1 MRIKH
6 FFGLAVLAAMTAS
19 CSSNNDLV
27 NGGNGSG
34 ENETGASYASFSIT
48 LPTTSGTRADDTP
61 SGSPSFENG
70 DKNEYKV
77 NDATLLIFN
86 KGKAKTEGEFT
97 FVESAELGSMAP
109 WQKPNPNETGVTTH
123 AKITAKLNHVDK
135 TDGYYA
141 LVLLNNG
148 TGDNVKVTLP
158 TKGDKFS
165 DWNVDTKTNKDKE
178 ATNKIATTDNG
189 FYMANAPLFKDNNVT
204 TLVAIDKDKIYPTEE
219 QAAKSAATDVYV
231 ERGLAKVTL
240 KTGTAATGKTDA
252 NGAYTVANGAYKD
265 DKVTIENWALDVT
278 NKKTFPIHNVDGL
291 ATDYKDIW
299 SNTTDAS
306 ETNGATNQRF
316 VDNKAIL
323 AKRVYWGKDP
333 NYDKSDLCSTEDA
346 DKTALKAEFNYVAN
360 KDVTVEPSKP
370 LYCLEN
376 TFNLANMMQGQTT
389 RVVFKAKYTPKGFK
403 DGDTFYKIG
412 KNTAIWNKT
421 NLEDEIKAAVVS
433 VVTGATTD
441 NTTVKLDADG
451 YDITAAGTHYVKA
464 ANIIVKISETETAT
478 ISDANITAINTQLG
492 LKETEKVGIS
502 TYAGGESYYIAR
514 IKHFGDDLTSWKSG
528 QSYGENNKEFLGR
541 YGVLRNNWYELT
553 VNSVSNPGY
562 PSVPEVKP
570 NTPDDEDDEYI
581 NVSVKILDWAKRSQ
595 SVDL

>member
-77 NDATLLIFN
+77 NDATLLIFK
-86 KGKAKTEGEFT
+86 KGEAKTEGEFT

-109 WQKPNPNETGVTTH
+109 WQKPNPDETGVTTH
-123 AKITAKLNHVDK
+123 AKITAKLNNVDK

-158 TKGDKFS
+158 KKGDTFS
-165 DWNVDTKTNKDKE
+165 TWNVDTNKDKE
-178 ATNKIATTDNG
+178 ATNEIANTNNG
-189 FYMANAPLFKDNNVT
+189 FYMANAPLFNNNNVT
-204 TLVAIDKDKIYPTEE
+204 TLVAIDKNKIYPTEE

-240 KTGTAATGKTDA
+240 KTGTAATGKTDTD
-252 NGAYTVANGAYKD
+252 GAYKVANGAYKD

-291 ATDYKDIW
+291 TTDYKEIW

-306 ETNGATNQRF
+306 KTNSATTQRF
-316 VDNKAIL
+316 VDNKATL
-323 AKRVYWGKDP
+323 AQRVYWGKDP

-346 DKTALKAEFNYVAN
+346 DKTALKAEFNYVKN
-360 KDVTVEPSKP
+360 EDVKVEPSKP

-376 TFNLANMMQGQTT
+376 TFNLDNMMQGQTT
-389 RVVFKAKYTPKGFK
+389 RVVFKAKYTPKGFT

-412 KNTAIWNKT
+412 KNTAIWKESD
-421 NLEDEIKAAVVS
+421 LKQEIEAAVAS
-433 VVTGATTD
+433 VVSGAAGK
-441 NTTVKLDADG
+441 TTVTLKAKG
-451 YDITAAGTHYVKA
+451 NDITAAGTHYIEA
-464 ANIIVKISETETAT
+464 ANISVTDAT
-478 ISDANITAINTQLG
+478 ITITPENIKAINTQLG
-492 LKETEKVGIS
+492 LKEAEKVGIS

-528 QSYGENNKEFLGR
+528 PYGKNNLEYLGR

-553 VNSVSNPGY
+553 VNSVSSPGY

-595 SVDL
+595 NVDL